1 VCQHNSFSPFTCS
14 ESRER
19 SRGRVGLHSRL
30 SHAERCVAAR
40 IRGIQRR
47 VEEVAHA
54 ADDGAHF
61 AEILERAGA
70 VAAD

>member
-1 VCQHNSFSPFTCS
+1 M
-14 ESRER
+14 
-19 SRGRVGLHSRL
+19 RGRAGLHLRL

-40 IRGIQRR
+40 IRGVQCG

-61 AEILERAGA
+61 AEILECAGA